1 MKYWKTEKDQY
12 GVTCSIDNLVF
23 SYDLRITPSQ
33 AFDFWKTWFSTN
45 IDGWNA
51 EKSSRLDRTTSE
63 WDPYN
68 YAIWGA
74 GIFVKI
80 GNGDKKL
87 RLLDRIRFEI
97 NPNKHFDEPV
107 WTFLT
112 EFIYAFCKDGYLE
125 RYDLACDF
133 ETIKENIVVRSRKA
147 ESVVKGT
154 LYFGRRSRHG
164 FLKIYDKKLE
174 SDLEDN
180 LTRVEYTLVP
190 DGAIPTDEIFVADF
204 KLNPDESLGS
214 NAQDV
219 YRLLMVIQ
227 SLGGDFVG
235 EYNRLGRKMRANL
248 KPFIFGGTLTW
259 TFPVIACERLLNAV
273 CDGLDLVLNKT
284 AVYPR
289 LNRELKTI
297 VFGGDDSEEVDDD

>member
-1 MKYWKTEKDQY
+1 MKYWKSEKDEY

-33 AFDFWKTWFSTN
+33 AFDFWKTWFLTN
-45 IDGWNA
+45 VDGWNA
-51 EKSSRLDRTTSE
+51 EKSSKLNRTTSE

-80 GNGDKKL
+80 GNGDKRL
-87 RLLDRIRFEI
+87 RLPDRIRFEI
-97 NPNKHFDEPV
+97 NPNKHFDKPV

-112 EFIYAFCKDGYLE
+112 EFVYAFCKDGYLE

-133 ETIKENIVVRSRKA
+133 ETIIENIVVRSRKA

-154 LYFGRRSRHG
+154 RYYGRRSRNG
-164 FLKIYDKKLE
+164 FLKIYDKKVE
-174 SDLEDN
+174 SDLKDD

-190 DGAIPTDEIFVADF
+190 DGDFPTDEIFVADF
-204 KLNPDESLGS
+204 KLNPDERLGS
-214 NAQDV
+214 NARDV

-227 SLGGDFVG
+227 SLGGDFVA

-259 TFPVIACERLLNAV
+259 TFPVNACERLLIAV
-273 CDGLDLVLNKT
+273 YDGFDLARSKS

-289 LNRELKTI
+289 LNRKLNTI
-297 VFGGDDSEEVDDD
+297 VLGDDDSEDDDE